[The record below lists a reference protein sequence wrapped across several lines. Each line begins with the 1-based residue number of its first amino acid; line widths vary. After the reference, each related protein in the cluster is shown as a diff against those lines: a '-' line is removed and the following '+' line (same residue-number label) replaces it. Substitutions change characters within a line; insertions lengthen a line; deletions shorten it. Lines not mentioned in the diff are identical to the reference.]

1 MDAELVMSRTDEDL
15 HWALEWPHKV
25 TVYAKGKRVDGPAH
39 WNTVHLDNIGREAHS
54 YLFHILNRWDSLP
67 EVTVFLLPRDDPCKI
82 NVLKDLA
89 CKADYETRTAQ
100 ITMVKDWDDGGR
112 LIHDPFPADMK
123 RAEFP
128 FVHWFD
134 RLFELDVNEMPGVRC
149 CTGAMAV
156 PRWRIRARCR
166 RVYEYLMDTIPP
178 HPYPE
183 EVHYLQRAWLYL
195 WGM

>member
-1 MDAELVMSRTDEDL
+1 MDAELVISCTAEDL

-25 TVYAKGKRVDGPAH
+25 TVYTKGKDVDGPAH
-39 WNTVHLDNIGREAHS
+39 WNAVRLDSIGREAHT
-54 YLFHILNRWDSLP
+54 YLFHILNRWDSLAELTIFCTGEKTLVANYINT
-67 EVTVFLLPRDDPCKI
+67 EVDNLKI
-82 NVLKDLA
+82 G
-89 CKADYETRTAQ
+89 TS
-100 ITMVKDWDDGGR
+100 ITSVKDWDDGGR
-112 LIHDPFPADMK
+112 LIHEPFPADMK

-156 PRWRIRARCR
+156 PRWRIKARCK
-166 RVYEYLMDTIPP
+166 RVYEHLMETMPP